1 MNITYELEQYVSRLT
16 FDLLD
21 DNNPPDVKREEIID
35 DLLNI
40 LLAERTTE
48 EVDKY
53 FYVFDG
59 DEWAKEVHKRAK
71 KISDKSNRMLA
82 VRLNFFWVVVLVL
95 TVTVMLSS

>member
-16 FDLLD
+16 FDNLD
-21 DNNPPDVKREEIID
+21 DGKPRQVSREDIID

-40 LLAERTTE
+40 LLAEHTSD
-48 EVDKY
+48 EVDEF

-82 VRLNFFWVVVLVL
+82 IRLNFFWVVVLVL
-95 TVTVMLSS
+95 TVTVLLSS

>member
-21 DNNPPDVKREEIID
+21 DNNPPHVKREEIID

-40 LLAERTTE
+40 LLAERTTAE
-48 EVDKY
+48 IDEY

-71 KISDKSNRMLA
+71 KIADKSNRMLA
-82 VRLNFFWVVVLVL
+82 IRLNFFWVVVQVL
-95 TVTVMLSS
+95 TITVLLSS